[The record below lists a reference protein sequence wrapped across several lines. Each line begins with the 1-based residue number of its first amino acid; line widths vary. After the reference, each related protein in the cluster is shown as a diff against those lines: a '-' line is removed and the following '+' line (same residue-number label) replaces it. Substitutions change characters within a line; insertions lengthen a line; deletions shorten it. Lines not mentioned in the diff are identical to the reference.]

1 MSLDDDA
8 DDDAG
13 ALRPPLPPED
23 RLWRH
28 PSELGLHGPAGAEAR
43 PVLVHPV
50 SRAGAWGTVV
60 VAGLVGAVLM
70 AGILSVSGQLE
81 RGVVER
87 PVVEKVALSTLVP
100 TPMIKGHA
108 TDAGVAS
115 VVRQVEP
122 AIVRLEL
129 TSAGHTTTGSGVVF
143 RDDGMVLTSAQ
154 LVDDAS
160 RVGVRLS
167 DGRRFTGRV
176 VGLDPITDVAVIDVE
191 ATGLPVAVLGSAK
204 GLEVGAPA
212 LAIGSPMGD
221 QGSTSVTTG
230 VISALGRS
238 LTSSAGSLHGLLQTD
253 SPTAATASGGALVD
267 TAGSVIGIV
276 TGHDAS
282 AGDGTER
289 FGFATPIDLAHRIA
303 LQLIETG
310 HAVHGW
316 LGVEGVDLSSDEAAA
331 LGVHGGAR
339 VRGVSEGSPADKAGL
354 SGDDVIT
361 DVDGHEVESMPGL
374 ATEVREHQPGDHVE
388 VGYMRDGQHQTADVT
403 VGDRPETTSTT
414 STTTLS
420 TASSTTST
428 TP

>member
-28 PSELGLHGPAGAEAR
+28 PSELGLHGSAGAAPR

-70 AGILSVSGQLE
+70 AGILTVSGQLE

-100 TPMIKGHA
+100 TPKLKSG
-108 TDAGVAS
+108 DSDGVVAS
-115 VVRQVEP
+115 VVRSIEP

-129 TSAGHTTTGSGVVF
+129 SSDEHTATGSGVVF
-143 RDDGMVLTSAQ
+143 RDDGMVLTSAH
-154 LVDDAS
+154 LVDDAT
-160 RVGVRLS
+160 RVAVRLS
-167 DGRRFTGRV
+167 DGRRLAGRV
-176 VGLDPITDVAVIDVE
+176 VGVDPVTDVAVVDVD

-204 GLEVGAPA
+204 GVEVGASA

-221 QGSTSVTTG
+221 QGGTSVTTG

-238 LTSSAGSLHGLLQTD
+238 ITSGGASLHGLLQTD
-253 SPTAATASGGALVD
+253 APIAATSSGGALVD

-276 TGHDAS
+276 TGFAADT
-282 AGDGTER
+282 GDDGDR

-310 HAVHGW
+310 HAAHGW
-316 LGVEGVDLSSDEAAA
+316 LGVEGEDLSADEAAA
-331 LGVHGGAR
+331 MGLHGGAR
-339 VRGVSEGSPADKAGL
+339 VRGVSQGSPADKAGL
-354 SGDDVIT
+354 NDDDVIT
-361 DVDGHEVESMPGL
+361 DVDGQEVESMPGL
-374 ATEVREHQPGDHVE
+374 AVEVREHQPGDHVE
-388 VGYMRDGQHQTADVT
+388 VGYMRDGEHQTAEVT
-403 VGDRPETTSTT
+403 VGDRPAAT
-414 STTTLS
+414 
-420 TASSTTST
+420 TTST